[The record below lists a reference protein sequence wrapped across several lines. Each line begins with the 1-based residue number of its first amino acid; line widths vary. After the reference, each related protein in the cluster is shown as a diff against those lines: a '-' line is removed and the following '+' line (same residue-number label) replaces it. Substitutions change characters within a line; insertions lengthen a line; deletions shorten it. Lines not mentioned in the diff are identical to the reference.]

1 MYQEYKECFL
11 KALEEVRIYQ
21 NTTEITTYEMGMKA
35 LVDAVTEKKK
45 SGNKM
50 FFVGNGGS
58 AAIAS
63 HMTADFMKNGEIKT
77 QNFYDLST
85 VTCIGNDYGYENVFA
100 RPLQLYGEA
109 KDMLVAISSSGN
121 SKSIV
126 NAVGVAREK
135 GMEVITFSGFE
146 KSNKIIGMGNYNVYV
161 PISHYGV
168 VESIHNMLL
177 QQIVDEILDRDGLLL
192 EEEKL

>member
-1 MYQEYKECFL
+1 MYQEYKESFL
-11 KALEEVRIYQ
+11 KSLEEVRIYQ

-35 LVDAVTEKKK
+35 LVDAVTEKKR

-121 SKSIV
+121 SLSII
-126 NAVGVAREK
+126 NAIEVARDKE
-135 GMEVITFSGFE
+135 MDVITFSGF
-146 KSNKIIGMGNYNVYV
+146 KSDNRIKKLGDYNVYV
-161 PISHYGV
+161 PICHYGI

-177 QQIVDEILDRDGLLL
+177 QQIVDEILDRDGI
-192 EEEKL
+192 KGIYT